1 METVVITVCGLTKS
15 PTCALAI
22 KDDCNPPTAN
32 PYHIRAQFVFKDGKI
47 ASVYG
52 RWDANDENT
61 FSEYNS
67 ARQEWARQNLSAD
80 AAAYDAYNSAN
91 SAESGLRGLAPGET
105 ASEYGQAVERI
116 CKGYTA
122 AGH

>member
-1 METVVITVCGLTKS
+1 MVGPRPCRVSS
-15 PTCALAI
+15 PAQQPQA
-22 KDDCNPPTAN
+22 NPPAAN
-32 PYHIRAQFVFKDGKI
+32 PYHIRAQFAFKDGKI

-52 RWDANDENT
+52 RWDSNEENA
-61 FSEYNS
+61 FYVYNS
-67 ARQEWARQNLSAD
+67 VRLEWARQNLPAD
-80 AAAYDAYNSAN
+80 AAAYSAYNSPN
-91 SAESGLRGLAPGET
+91 SDGTAPLGLAQGET